1 VHLLAAGDSARSQVR
16 WFDRVAAAAVFRY
29 AARALTEVRMQDLKQ
44 FVVDIP
50 DFPQPGILFRD
61 ISPLLR
67 RHFGAT
73 IESVEGLFTEQEWD
87 AVDAVAGIESRGF
100 ILASALAER
109 RGKGFVPIRKKGKL
123 PPPVVDIA
131 YELEYGTGV
140 LEMQAGQGRLLLVD
154 DVLATGGTL
163 AASATL
169 SRQAGYIVQGV
180 GVLIDIGMAPGFRCG
195 DHVPRIV
202 LQYG

>member
-1 VHLLAAGDSARSQVR
+1 
-16 WFDRVAAAAVFRY
+16 
-29 AARALTEVRMQDLKQ
+29 MQDLKQ
-44 FVVDIP
+44 FVIDIP
-50 DFPQPGILFRD
+50 DFPKPGILFRD

-67 RHFGAT
+67 RHFSST
-73 IESVEGLFTEQEWD
+73 IESLENLFSAQEWNSI
-87 AVDAVAGIESRGF
+87 DAVAGIESRGF

-163 AASATL
+163 SASTTL
-169 SRQAGYIVQGV
+169 SAQAGYVVQGI
-180 GVLIDIGMAPGFRCG
+180 GVLIDIGIAPGFRCN
-195 DHVPRIV
+195 HLVPRVV